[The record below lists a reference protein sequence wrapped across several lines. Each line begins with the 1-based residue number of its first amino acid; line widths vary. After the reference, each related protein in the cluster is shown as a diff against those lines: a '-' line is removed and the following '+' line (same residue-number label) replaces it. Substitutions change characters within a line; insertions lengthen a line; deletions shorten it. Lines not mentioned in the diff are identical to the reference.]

1 MSAFVHPE
9 NQKIIWNIVNSNI
22 YVNDFFQKHTHVSKE
37 QWFRSIIEKFYMQNE
52 GKNITMD
59 ELNTLNRDVLTFMV
73 KSIHSIPVQPT
84 PPESPQISQQPIGPY
99 TNQPDMNYSPQI
111 QTPPYV
117 ANNMGEQNNKE
128 FEEKRLEYERMHAKP
143 VPEPVDFKE
152 KETDTIIENMD
163 ELINKHMTEREQQLK
178 ELVPPQIVT
187 NVQPAVSMPSKDTS
201 NNITVDIQENSITNT
216 SIQTDETPTRIEL
229 LELKEQMN
237 MLQQEYNE
245 VKTILNEKIQNQQLA
260 ISNMESEIRNL
271 RENANK
277 IHTLDQQS
285 EKSDE

>member
-1 MSAFVHPE
+1 MSALIHPE

-52 GKNITMD
+52 GKNLSID
-59 ELNTLNRDVLTFMV
+59 ELNHLNKDVLTFMV
-73 KSIHSIPVQPT
+73 KSIHSIPVQST
-84 PPESPQISQQPIGPY
+84 PPESPQMSQQTLDPY
-99 TNQPDMNYSPQI
+99 DNQTQMNYSQQI

-117 ANNMGEQNNKE
+117 PNNIGEQNNKQ
-128 FEEKRLEYERMHAKP
+128 FEEKRLEYERMYAKP
-143 VPEPVDFKE
+143 VPNPVDFKE

-178 ELVPPQIVT
+178 EITPSIVT
-187 NVQPAVSMPSKDTS
+187 NVNPAVSMPSNDIS
-201 NNITVDIQENSITNT
+201 NNIHVDIQEQTRTNIST
-216 SIQTDETPTRIEL
+216 QTNETPTQIDL
-229 LELKEQMN
+229 LELKDQLN
-237 MLQQEYNE
+237 TLQQEHNTI
-245 VKTILNEKIQNQQLA
+245 KTLLNEKIENQWSA
-260 ISNMESEIRNL
+260 IHNIENEIHKM

-277 IHTLDQQS
+277 IRTLDQQS